1 MAENKEE
8 KDFRP
13 ARFSCEKPIYINIDS
28 NFWNYWLFG
37 VEIFTFFH

>member
-13 ARFSCEKPIYINIDS
+13 ARFSWDSGANRKPLKNIDK
-28 NFWNYWLFG
+28 
-37 VEIFTFFH
+37 